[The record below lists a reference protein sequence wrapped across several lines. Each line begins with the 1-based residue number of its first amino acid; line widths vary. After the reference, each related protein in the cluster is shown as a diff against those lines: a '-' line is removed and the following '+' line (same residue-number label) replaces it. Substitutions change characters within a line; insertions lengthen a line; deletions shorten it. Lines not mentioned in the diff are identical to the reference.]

1 MYQVFKCKDYKLVD
15 NVLTIF
21 NGELVGMVRDEDGF
35 NTLLWSGMIVY
46 NAIVCPALYSDENG
60 NKCDIVVFVNL

>member
-1 MYQVFKCKDYKLVD
+1 MHQVFKCENYKSVD

-21 NGELVGMVRDEDGF
+21 NGELVGMVRDSDGF
-35 NTLLWSGMIVY
+35 NILSEMIVY

-60 NKCDIVVFVNL
+60 NKCDIVIFVNL

>member
-1 MYQVFKCKDYKLVD
+1 MVMHQVFKCENYKSVD
-15 NVLTIF
+15 NVLTVF
-21 NGELVGMVRDEDGF
+21 NGELVGMVKDKDGF
-35 NTLLWSGMIVY
+35 NILSNMIVY